1 MIDPYLPKMSRKQ
14 KATLENF
21 MYMHQTQEIPT
32 LIHTNES
39 YHYRNNTG
47 RSCSNGLPV
56 LHMRNPEREEV
67 ICAWSHNG
75 TVEEAAGSR
84 VPDEDVSQVAQR

>member
-32 LIHTNES
+32 LIHTNELLS
-39 YHYRNNTG
+39 KSLIY
-47 RSCSNGLPV
+47 SPV
-56 LHMRNPEREEV
+56 KYT
-67 ICAWSHNG
+67 AWA
-75 TVEEAAGSR
+75 VLF
-84 VPDEDVSQVAQR
+84 